1 MEGAA
6 AVDIGGKC
14 RRMGAS
20 AIKAR
25 AMKAGAIGAL
35 TIIV

>member
-6 AVDIGGKC
+6 AVDIGAEC

-25 AMKAGAIGAL
+25 AMKAVTIGAL